1 MIVLCF
7 VCVCRCVGV
16 PGSVSLCLRMHKFIH
31 HSCHILYS
39 LSVYTNIS
47 TVLSCVSFFTVFF
60 FLYIYL
66 FRIPDFIHALHFF
79 VCISCHSNPR
89 FLSCNPSFIMFFPS
103 YFNFRLISRLCLL
116 LVLFFSFSYIPFSSN
131 TFPISSLHYI
141 VFVIMFFFFLLQ
153 LSSYFLF
160 LSFYSFLFFSFFL
173 FYFHLPLTHFLFHL
187 FILLYP
193 SSMMQLTTSLF
204 KYPTFYNTTSCLFI
218 YPILL
223 TALLL

>member
-16 PGSVSLCLRMHKFIH
+16 PGAVSLCLRMHKFIH

-103 YFNFRLISRLCLL
+103 YFNSRLISRLCLL

-141 VFVIMFFFFLLQ
+141 VFVIMFFLLIPT
-153 LSSYFLF
+153 LVLF
-160 LSFYSFLFFSFFL
+160 LIFVFLFFS
-173 FYFHLPLTHFLFHL
+173 
-187 FILLYP
+187 ILLI
-193 SSMMQLTTSLF
+193 F
-204 KYPTFYNTTSCLFI
+204 
-218 YPILL
+218 PILL
-223 TALLL
+223 PFTFNTFPISSLHFIVSVLHDATHHFLI